1 MFIKQNCSQ
10 VDLGIV
16 VSLPHIYEKREQGR
30 ITFILWWRLYLW
42 LCYRDDEFLLSFS
55 TTGLSVLGS
64 IWDTC
69 SQRHLLGVHSIT
81 VFLTLC
87 ALRSNPIA
95 LQSLL
100 DIYPACLF
108 SVLITSQSILY
119 LLFLYYYLSQYSLC
133 CDPYHLEPDHH
144 VPCHVLS
151 VPWACLTFS
160 TSGLNTIFIPTLQV
174 TAFNLTW
181 LGVSQ

>member
-1 MFIKQNCSQ
+1 MK
-10 VDLGIV
+10 
-16 VSLPHIYEKREQGR
+16 KREQ
-30 ITFILWWRLYLW
+30 
-42 LCYRDDEFLLSFS
+42 EELLLFYGGDSIYDFVIEMMNFFS
-55 TTGLSVLGS
+55 LLLHNRSVSLGS

-69 SQRHLLGVHSIT
+69 SEQHLLGVHSIT

-119 LLFLYYYLSQYSLC
+119 LLFLYYYLLSQYSLLR
-133 CDPYHLEPDHH
+133 PYHLEPWPSCAL
-144 VPCHVLS
+144 PCVLS
-151 VPWACLTFS
+151 VPLSLFNFLSQW
-160 TSGLNTIFIPTLQV
+160 LNTIFIPT
-174 TAFNLTW
+174 AFNLTW
-181 LGVSQ
+181 SRFHSKNR